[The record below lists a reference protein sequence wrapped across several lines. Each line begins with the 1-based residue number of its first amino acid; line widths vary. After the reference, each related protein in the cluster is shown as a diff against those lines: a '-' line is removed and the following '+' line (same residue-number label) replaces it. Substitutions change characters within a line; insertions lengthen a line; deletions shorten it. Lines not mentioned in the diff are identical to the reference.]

1 MNISDKTVATID
13 YTLKDAAGVII
24 ETTEG
29 DQPLVYLHGV
39 GTILPTLEGALAGK
53 QAGDRVELTLTPE
66 DGYGERDAELI
77 EVVDR
82 SQFPDAEDLAVGMMF
97 HVPTEE
103 GDVTVTISDIDGDN
117 VTIDGNHPL
126 AGETLQF
133 DILVRE
139 VRDAT
144 TEELEHG
151 HAHGEGGHQH

>member
-13 YTLKDAAGVII
+13 YTLKDGAGDVI

-29 DQPLVYLHGV
+29 DVPLVYLHGV
-39 GTILPTLEGALAGK
+39 GTILPTLESALAGK
-53 QAGDRVELTLTPE
+53 QAGDRLELTLSPE
-66 DGYGERDAELI
+66 DGYGERDNELL

-82 SQFPDAEDLAVGMMF
+82 SQFPDAAELAVGMMF

-103 GDVTVTISDIDGDN
+103 GDVTVTISQIDGDN
-117 VTIDGNHPL
+117 ITIDGNHPL

-133 DILVRE
+133 DIVVRE
-139 VRDAT
+139 VREAT

-151 HAHGEGGHQH
+151 HAHGPGGHDH